1 MLDEGGAEKEPTGR
15 ARDPQPGEAVV
26 KYGRGVYT
34 FSTRRGTVKA
44 IGVTVG
50 VDAGCRV
57 VRFVDQILMTYML
70 SPGDSGSGLYSEA
83 TEPVG
88 LNFAGSWTDSVA
100 NRAVLVERELG
111 VRILTKEVQP
121 PIPPIPPIT
130 QTLLFQLVA
139 AGVASFTAAYFTR

>member
-1 MLDEGGAEKEPTGR
+1 MCGGDGYYVTQPGPLCGGSQADKIGENPQYKDYGGGDWLVDAAWVRLEVPYKVAVLDEGGAEKEPTNNT
-15 ARDPQPGEAVV
+15 RDPQPGEAVV

-70 SPGDSGSGLYSEA
+70 SPGGL
-83 TEPVG
+83 
-88 LNFAGSWTDSVA
+88 
-100 NRAVLVERELG
+100 RLG
-111 VRILTKEVQP
+111 ALQR
-121 PIPPIPPIT
+121 
-130 QTLLFQLVA
+130 
-139 AGVASFTAAYFTR
+139 SD